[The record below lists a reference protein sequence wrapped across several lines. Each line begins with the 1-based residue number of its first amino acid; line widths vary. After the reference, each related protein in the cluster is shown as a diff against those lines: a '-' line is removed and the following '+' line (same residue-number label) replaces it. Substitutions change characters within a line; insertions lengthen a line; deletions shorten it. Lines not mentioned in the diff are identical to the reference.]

1 MNKKQQQAMLDTA
14 FEECG
19 IGVNPDL
26 HGRGFL
32 PIPYTS
38 LPKRRM
44 KPFDVSDVDIDTAA
58 ARGEFI
64 ARVLESEELTP
75 NMRNTAR
82 ILIIAACLYTAK
94 ALDTHHPDP
103 QMARDFYPWLS
114 LVDRKRN
121 GLDSIFQL
129 FVDDLAHEM
138 PKFYETYFPNKKG
151 GEE

>member
-1 MNKKQQQAMLDTA
+1 MLAAA

-19 IGVNPDL
+19 IGINPDL

-32 PIPYTS
+32 PVPYTS
-38 LPKRRM
+38 SPKRRM
-44 KPFDVSDVDIDTAA
+44 KPFDGSGVNVDTAA

-64 ARVLESEELTP
+64 ARVLESEELTS

-82 ILIIAACLYTAK
+82 LLIIAACLYTAK
-94 ALDTHHPDP
+94 ALDTHHPDA

-114 LVDRKRN
+114 TVNKKRN

-138 PKFYETYFPNKKG
+138 PEFYETYFPSKEE
-151 GEE
+151 GEA